1 MNQNDGS
8 SARLDR
14 VESEVGAI
22 RTEMGGIKAD
32 VGGLTSDVR
41 ALGGILGRIERG
53 VEAAQAKTEEKEQ
66 ASRPNMLAIISVL
79 ISIIS
84 VLIGGAW
91 MISGNMSRMD
101 ERDKM
106 RDRELSIITQFRDR
120 EADRTSQ
127 ELNRLSERSFKNAEP
142 R

>member
-1 MNQNDGS
+1 MNQTDGN

-14 VESEVGAI
+14 VETEVLTI

-53 VEAAQAKTEEKEQ
+53 VEAAQAKHEEKEQ
-66 ASRPNMLAIISVL
+66 ASKPNMLAIVSVL
-79 ISIIS
+79 ITIISII
-84 VLIGGAW
+84 VGGAW
-91 MISGNMSRMD
+91 MISGNISRMD

-106 RDRELSIITQFRDR
+106 RDRELEIISSFRDR
-120 EADRTSQ
+120 ESDRIMQ
-127 ELNRLSERSFKNAEP
+127 EVIRMKERSSKPAESQ
-142 R
+142 